1 MRIWQRY
8 DRIQVEDIMD
18 AGDAIK
24 LCQYCWFNLSL
35 HFGLR
40 GAEGHKWVKK
50 SDVVFAVDSQGKEY
64 VTICLDFLSKNFSGG
79 IGGREFQ
86 SWGRIQETC
95 PVAGLK
101 KLTSKLHP
109 DIDRP
114 FQHALQGKQ
123 AEEKETWFLFR
134 PFRNRLH
141 LCGCKHVQKMHKSL
155 LARYQREPTQEVRL
169 QQYSCLSLDATQK
182 VQSQDS
188 YTRPTEE

>member
-1 MRIWQRY
+1 
-8 DRIQVEDIMD
+8 MD

-86 SWGRIQETC
+86 SWGRIQETRQ
-95 PVAGLK
+95 VAGLK
-101 KLTSKLHP
+101 K
-109 DIDRP
+109 
-114 FQHALQGKQ
+114 
-123 AEEKETWFLFR
+123 
-134 PFRNRLH
+134 
-141 LCGCKHVQKMHKSL
+141 
-155 LARYQREPTQEVRL
+155 
-169 QQYSCLSLDATQK
+169 
-182 VQSQDS
+182 
-188 YTRPTEE
+188 